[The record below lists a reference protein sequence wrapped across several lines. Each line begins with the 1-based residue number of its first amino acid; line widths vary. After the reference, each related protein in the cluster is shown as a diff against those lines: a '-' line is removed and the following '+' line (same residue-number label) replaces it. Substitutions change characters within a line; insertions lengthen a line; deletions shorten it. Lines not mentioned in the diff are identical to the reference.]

1 MWSKNSHCEIL
12 TYPTG
17 FVSSVNQ
24 HHLLVCFLHD
34 VKDIL
39 QVYELSTGQL
49 VMDLPLDVGT
59 VCGVSCKKKHSDFF
73 YKFSSF
79 TTPGRSFLL
88 TRFILALNWYKPDA
102 KRINSRHVSF
112 FHIDVFKCVYL
123 MFGNLRYRH
132 SSGTT
137 EWNADAWG
145 MATKEYFKMLCVF
158 IEFVSHIVA
167 GDTLFVWWTL
177 LFLLHWLTCKEGVMA
192 EKREKD
198 THLLANLIQN
208 IVKFFFYHLR
218 MNLLLNTLRCLMFG
232 TTFVAST
239 HPGIIYH
246 CDLSKAKPQPTV
258 FREVEVK
265 GIKQED
271 YQTHQVTSFP
281 FTSFFCSFPLILH
294 FKQ

>member
-1 MWSKNSHCEIL
+1 
-12 TYPTG
+12 
-17 FVSSVNQ
+17 
-24 HHLLVCFLHD
+24 
-34 VKDIL
+34 
-39 QVYELSTGQL
+39 
-49 VMDLPLDVGT
+49 
-59 VCGVSCKKKHSDFF
+59 
-73 YKFSSF
+73 
-79 TTPGRSFLL
+79 
-88 TRFILALNWYKPDA
+88 
-102 KRINSRHVSF
+102 
-112 FHIDVFKCVYL
+112 
-123 MFGNLRYRH
+123 
-132 SSGTT
+132 
-137 EWNADAWG
+137 
-145 MATKEYFKMLCVF
+145 
-158 IEFVSHIVA
+158 
-167 GDTLFVWWTL
+167 
-177 LFLLHWLTCKEGVMA
+177 MA